1 MQFQLAFIAT
11 LLVVLY
17 AGNVDA
23 LPAKRGAGMVSLPLR
38 RVQQLKR
45 DVHPHILMQQ
55 HINRSQRRFARMTGR
70 DGPTD
75 ADLVSNLEKR
85 LFLLPSDPKQHGKRY
100 NIGGTKHTTT
110 SAPDLSAASI
120 STKAQT
126 KEGGS
131 DPIVAAT
138 DNADGVSDVEIEA
151 LANGGI
157 AFADTPAAD
166 NSIGLDI
173 IANDV
178 GYFATI
184 LLGTP
189 PREFRVI
196 MDSGSADLW
205 VGAEDC
211 DSDTATGC
219 GNHVFLGG
227 ISSTTFE
234 DSQRPFQITY
244 GTGAV
249 VGTIVRDNLK
259 LAGLSLD
266 GHIFGVAHNESKEF
280 AGNDVAFDGI
290 LGTAQ
295 STLSNQKTLTAV
307 ESLAQNGLIQDPI
320 TSYKISR
327 LDDQKNDGVIT
338 FGGLDETK
346 FDPSTLV
353 TVDNL
358 SRVGFWEAAMDKIT
372 VDGADTRLT
381 RRTAILDTGTT
392 LILAPD
398 ADARA
403 LHQAI
408 PGARSDGQGGFII
421 PCTTN
426 ATIALTFGGREFTID
441 PRDLVFAPLNLNDP
455 TGDCFSGI
463 TSGSIGGAN
472 QWLVGDVFLKSA
484 YFSHNVKTNSMSLA
498 ALA

>member
-1 MQFQLAFIAT
+1 MYPIKQSRT
-11 LLVVLY
+11 
-17 AGNVDA
+17 
-23 LPAKRGAGMVSLPLR
+23 
-38 RVQQLKR
+38 
-45 DVHPHILMQQ
+45 
-55 HINRSQRRFARMTGR
+55 
-70 DGPTD
+70 
-75 ADLVSNLEKR
+75 VSNEPHFER
-85 LFLLPSDPKQHGKRY
+85 RKQRIDVRTHSASSLRSFEETIVRVHG
-100 NIGGTKHTTT
+100 
-110 SAPDLSAASI
+110 SAPRALFAPVGLESQSPPTTQTPAITPQVSSHFVSSRAGECAASPGWVRTI
-120 STKAQT
+120 PSAYCVTLGITAKGPSA
-126 KEGGS
+126 S

-138 DNADGVSDVEIEA
+138 DNSDGVSDVEIEA
-151 LANGGI
+151 LSNGGI
-157 AFADTPAAD
+157 TFADTPAAN

-249 VGTIVRDNLK
+249 VGTTVRDNLK

-295 STLSNQKTLTAV
+295 STLSNQKTPTAV

-338 FGGLDETK
+338 FGGLDDTK
-346 FDPSTLV
+346 FDPATLV

-358 SRVGFWEAAMDKIT
+358 SRVSFWEAVMDKIT
-372 VDGADTRLT
+372 VNGADTRLT

-426 ATIALTFGGREFTID
+426 ATIALTFGGREFSID

>member
-1 MQFQLAFIAT
+1 MRQ
-11 LLVVLY
+11 
-17 AGNVDA
+17 
-23 LPAKRGAGMVSLPLR
+23 
-38 RVQQLKR
+38 
-45 DVHPHILMQQ
+45 
-55 HINRSQRRFARMTGR
+55 
-70 DGPTD
+70 
-75 ADLVSNLEKR
+75 
-85 LFLLPSDPKQHGKRY
+85 
-100 NIGGTKHTTT
+100 
-110 SAPDLSAASI
+110 
-120 STKAQT
+120 
-126 KEGGS
+126 
-131 DPIVAAT
+131 
-138 DNADGVSDVEIEA
+138 
-151 LANGGI
+151 
-157 AFADTPAAD
+157 
-166 NSIGLDI
+166 
-173 IANDV
+173 
-178 GYFATI
+178 
-184 LLGTP
+184 
-189 PREFRVI
+189 
-196 MDSGSADLW
+196 
-205 VGAEDC
+205 
-211 DSDTATGC
+211 

-295 STLSNQKTLTAV
+295 STLSNQKTPTAV
-307 ESLAQNGLIQDPI
+307 EALAQNGLIQDPI

-358 SRVGFWEAAMDKIT
+358 SRVGFWEAAMDRIT

-472 QWLVGDVFLKSA
+472 QWLVRSFFRLPRSPFTDLD
-484 YFSHNVKTNSMSLA
+484 LA
-498 ALA
+498 

>member
-1 MQFQLAFIAT
+1 
-11 LLVVLY
+11 
-17 AGNVDA
+17 
-23 LPAKRGAGMVSLPLR
+23 MVSLPLR

-295 STLSNQKTLTAV
+295 STLSNQKTPTAV